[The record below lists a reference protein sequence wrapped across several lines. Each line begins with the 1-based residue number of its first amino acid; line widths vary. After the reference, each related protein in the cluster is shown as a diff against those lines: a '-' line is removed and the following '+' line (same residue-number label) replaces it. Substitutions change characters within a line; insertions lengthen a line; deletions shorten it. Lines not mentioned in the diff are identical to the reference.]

1 LLTAIFTTKP
11 LGFSQD
17 IPQTANPE
25 KGSLDTNGSSQTPES
40 RVQASSDDIVTILQ
54 GIVPNLPKIL
64 LDQDRIVATAAAIS
78 TNVIAPLF
86 RSRSFPHNISKNTLK
101 LLQGLSKLP
110 AAHKSWRRDFTD
122 GFNDSKFFSTS
133 LELVEVGW
141 LPLLKQWVSAD
152 KDRIPDLISRL
163 TAPTSAGIMF
173 GVGASS
179 ARLETDRKTQ
189 LNLRRIALIILAA
202 PEDSFVSNLRALEE
216 KLIELMTATAASSPS
231 SATQAEVYMV
241 LRALLLTTSAVHLS
255 SLWPAINSEL
265 QPAISAVLPGERH
278 GVYNDLSILQA
289 CKLLDLL
296 LTLAPEAFQL
306 HEWLFITD
314 TIDAVYKPSN
324 WTPVALADR
333 LSERLGSTAG
343 STPSSYIPVASPMN
357 VPHGRRKPLLNLI
370 DTKVASTE
378 DLVASVLKPFLSQLS
393 IYAFESTYGM
403 GEADREACVKGLL
416 ADLFDDT
423 TMAG

>member
-1 LLTAIFTTKP
+1 
-11 LGFSQD
+11 
-17 IPQTANPE
+17 
-25 KGSLDTNGSSQTPES
+25 
-40 RVQASSDDIVTILQ
+40 
-54 GIVPNLPKIL
+54 
-64 LDQDRIVATAAAIS
+64 
-78 TNVIAPLF
+78 
-86 RSRSFPHNISKNTLK
+86 
-101 LLQGLSKLP
+101 
-110 AAHKSWRRDFTD
+110 
-122 GFNDSKFFSTS
+122 
-133 LELVEVGW
+133 
-141 LPLLKQWVSAD
+141 
-152 KDRIPDLISRL
+152 
-163 TAPTSAGIMF
+163 MF